1 MENWI
6 DWIVNEL
13 HPLMLIIKEH
23 YLYFFGGVLLI
34 VIAALLR
41 GYGVKKLFKVPFR
54 YFFIASDLGGSSKP
68 YYINKRGVCGAPDA
82 LFFDLIRFRFVVG
95 EYKSRN
101 YSNHVKTREYYQV
114 ILYVGLMTPLFF
126 PRAKGFICYG
136 CGAVV
141 PIKYSHKVFK
151 GLMDIKPEIIRS
163 KKTWKAENSM
173 PLKERL

>member
-1 MENWI
+1 MEGWI
-6 DWIVNEL
+6 DWVINEL
-13 HPLMLIIKEH
+13 QPLFLILMANLI
-23 YLYFFGGVLLI
+23 YVFGVIILVVL
-34 VIAALLR
+34 AALLR

-54 YFFIASDLGGSSKP
+54 YVYVGSDLGGNIKP

-82 LFFDLIRFRFVVG
+82 LFFDLFRLRFIVG

-101 YSNHVKTREYYQV
+101 YSNYVKTREYYQV

-136 CGAVV
+136 CGEVV

-151 GLMDIKPEIIRS
+151 GLMNLKPEIIRS
-163 KKTWKAENSM
+163 KEIWKSENPV